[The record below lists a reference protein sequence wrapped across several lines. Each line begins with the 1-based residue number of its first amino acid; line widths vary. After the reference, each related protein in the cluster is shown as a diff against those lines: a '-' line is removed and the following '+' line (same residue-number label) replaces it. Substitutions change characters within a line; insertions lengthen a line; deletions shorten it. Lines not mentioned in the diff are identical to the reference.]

1 MTAPLPPAG
10 WYPDPGGANTQRSFG
25 RPTWTDQVAPFNP
38 PSGPGPL
45 PPPTWQPKRPGT
57 AKSPWPFVIMA
68 IAGPVTF
75 IVSFVLMNLA
85 FDAAEGAGSGSL
97 WFNVAG
103 FVLFVVWLASIV
115 ATIVGIVGTVVR
127 IVR

>member
-1 MTAPLPPAG
+1 
-10 WYPDPGGANTQRSFG
+10 
-25 RPTWTDQVAPFNP
+25 
-38 PSGPGPL
+38 
-45 PPPTWQPKRPGT
+45 
-57 AKSPWPFVIMA
+57 MA

-85 FDAAEGAGSGSL
+85 FSAAESAGSGSL

-127 IVR
+127 IVRQHPSG